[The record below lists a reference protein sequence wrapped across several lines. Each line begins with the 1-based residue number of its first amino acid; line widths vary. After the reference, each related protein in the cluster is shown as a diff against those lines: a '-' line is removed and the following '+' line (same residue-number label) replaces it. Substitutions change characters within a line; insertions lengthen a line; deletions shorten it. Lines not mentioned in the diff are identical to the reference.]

1 MNSREFAH
9 ALDTTPAVRLTRRQW
24 ATLGRGFEETARRDT
39 CLAGDLLIG
48 RLDGRWLAVE
58 EASEAHLA
66 VRRLKDRRAADRFV
80 AARMEAYDRLWD
92 G

>member
-1 MNSREFAH
+1 MNSSEFAR
-9 ALDTTPAVRLTRRQW
+9 ALDAAPAVRLTRRQW
-24 ATLGRGFEETARRDT
+24 SVLGRGFEEAERRDT

-58 EASEAHLA
+58 EASDKHLA
-66 VRRLKDRRAADRFV
+66 VRKLKDRRAALAFV